1 MTEPQRVDGPQ
12 PPARRLTLEELARS
26 KGLKPVES
34 IDDLD
39 RVEDSRFSEG
49 VFQEKDIVLLIF
61 DNQQRF
67 VHKRGVSN
75 FLTVRHTTGPWK
87 IGWH

>member
-34 IDDLD
+34 IDDLEAFALD
-39 RVEDSRFSEG
+39 VCDSDEDLQAFLADLQASRHA
-49 VFQEKDIVLLIF
+49 DLA
-61 DNQQRF
+61 
-67 VHKRGVSN
+67 
-75 FLTVRHTTGPWK
+75 
-87 IGWH
+87 